1 MEIFIKN
8 TEQQQQ
14 QKTERKDDQENKT
27 TLKYRLLL
35 MRQAKIQKLENTLLA
50 KLWENVLL
58 YCDGIN
64 TKQYNPYREKCSI
77 I

>member
-8 TEQQQQ
+8 TEQQQE

-35 MRQAKIQKLENTLLA
+35 MR
-50 KLWENVLL
+50 
-58 YCDGIN
+58 
-64 TKQYNPYREKCSI
+64 
-77 I
+77 

>member
-8 TEQQQQ
+8 TEQQQ

-35 MRQAKIQKLENTLLA
+35 MR
-50 KLWENVLL
+50 
-58 YCDGIN
+58 
-64 TKQYNPYREKCSI
+64 
-77 I
+77 